1 MQKPSSLTLS
11 LYLKCV
17 IIITNFIEQTEIP
30 ILSQEIE
37 IIEVGPR
44 DGLQREKT
52 SISTED
58 KLHMIHKLVDAGIRS
73 IQVTSFVHPKYV
85 PQMADAEAVCAGLKK
100 KEGVVYSGLV
110 LNMKGLERAYNAGLQ
125 HVDMSISASDSH
137 SRKNANRSLKEAR
150 EAYQP
155 MLAKAREMGLVVRAG
170 IQCAFGYYEP
180 DVTPEIILD
189 IAKYYLDLGVDS
201 LSLADSTGMANPK
214 QIKELLGAVKP
225 LVGDLPI
232 VLHLHDTRGMGLA
245 NVVAAI
251 EAGCTTFD
259 TAFGGMGG
267 CNFIPEALGNIPTED
282 TINMLHA
289 MGYETGVEVSKVAEV
304 SRMLQGIIGQ
314 QLPGKMY
321 QLLGT

>member
-1 MQKPSSLTLS
+1 

-17 IIITNFIEQTEIP
+17 IIITNFIKVLQTCENGDTNLP
-30 ILSQEIE
+30 QTIE
-37 IIEVGPR
+37 IIEVGLR

-52 SISTED
+52 PISTDD
-58 KLHMIHKLVDAGIRS
+58 KIQMIHKLVDAGIQS

-85 PQMADAEAVCAGLKK
+85 PQMADAEAVCAGIKK
-100 KEGVVYSGLV
+100 KEAVVYSGLV
-110 LNMKGLERAYNAGLQ
+110 LNMKGLERAYEAGIK

-137 SRKNANRSLKEAR
+137 SRKNANRGLQEAR
-150 EAYQP
+150 ADYKA
-155 MLAKAREMGLVVRAG
+155 MLEKAREMGMVVRAG

-180 DVTPEIILD
+180 DVTPEIVMD
-189 IAKYYLDLGVDS
+189 IIQYYLDLGIDS

-214 QIKELLGAVKP
+214 QVKEMLKEVDG
-225 LVGDLPI
+225 LVGDMPV

-245 NVVAAI
+245 NVVAGI
-251 EAGCTTFD
+251 EAGCTRFD

-289 MGYETGVEVSKVAEV
+289 MGYETGIDVAQVAQV
-304 SRMLQGIIGQ
+304 SRMLQNIIGQ
-314 QLPGKMY
+314 TLPGKMY
-321 QLLGT
+321 QLLG